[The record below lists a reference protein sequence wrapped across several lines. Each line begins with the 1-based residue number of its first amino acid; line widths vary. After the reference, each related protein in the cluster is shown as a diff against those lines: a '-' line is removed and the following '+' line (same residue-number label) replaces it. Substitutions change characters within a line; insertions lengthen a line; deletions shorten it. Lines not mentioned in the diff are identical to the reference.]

1 MSFCVVFVNSHRNNI
16 SQEEILQKILKK
28 QSLATS
34 IIDNH
39 IHLTC
44 KRMTDA
50 VAAVAAVEESPAVE
64 VAATNIDVGL
74 TASEVE
80 SLREKWG
87 WNEIPTPTTPT
98 YVLFLRQFTG
108 FLSIII
114 MIAAIVAIAVV
125 DYADFIV
132 IVCMLFVNGTYRI
145 I

>member
-44 KRMTDA
+44 KRMTD
-50 VAAVAAVEESPAVE
+50 AVAAVEESPAVE